1 MVFLQFQCSTI
12 DPQERYVKLGFLH
25 KGTLRG
31 RDAFGLKVRWQL
43 HVNSSALCASECSY
57 GRDMKSNKTISCR
70 HHTSGLYAKTHA
82 HADTCTHV
90 HTRAHAHARTHRCST
105 QSQTAHRTFIPAIRQ
120 STHTTTKPPLGAPR
134 PLVKT
139 VGPRDCTV
147 PTQYPRARH
156 GGAYVRLGQRS
167 LIPPYA
173 ASAPARSPLTSRPSE
188 STSPWRRERR
198 GSDGCRCS
206 RCTQTCPD

>member
-1 MVFLQFQCSTI
+1 M
-12 DPQERYVKLGFLH
+12 H
-25 KGTLRG
+25 KCTHM
-31 RDAFGLKVRWQL
+31 Q
-43 HVNSSALCASECSY
+43 
-57 GRDMKSNKTISCR
+57 
-70 HHTSGLYAKTHA
+70 THA
-82 HADTCTHV
+82 HMYTHARM
-90 HTRAHAHARTHRCST
+90 HTHAHTGAVHNHRLPTEHSFQPFASPPT
-105 QSQTAHRTFIPAIRQ
+105 PPPNHHLVPTTASQTV
-120 STHTTTKPPLGAPR
+120 S
-134 PLVKT
+134 
-139 VGPRDCTV
+139 PRDCTV

-206 RCTQTCPD
+206 RCTQTCPN